1 LNESLLALLLPSL
14 TDFSTGTTGSTGATA
29 TTATTG
35 GDVMETTLALQLI
48 QQALFRM

>member
-1 LNESLLALLLPSL
+1 MNESLLALLLPSL
-14 TDFSTGTTGSTGATA
+14 TDFSTASTASTATA
-29 TTATTG
+29 GTTG